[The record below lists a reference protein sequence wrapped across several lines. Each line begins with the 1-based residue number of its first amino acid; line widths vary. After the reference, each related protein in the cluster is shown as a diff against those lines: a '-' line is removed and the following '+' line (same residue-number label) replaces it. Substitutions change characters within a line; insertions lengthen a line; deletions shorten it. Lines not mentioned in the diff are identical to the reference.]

1 MNALRV
7 VCISDT
13 HMQCRRV
20 EIPPGDVLIHAG
32 DLTGSGTLEELASE
46 AAWLRTMPHA
56 HKVIIAGNHDFCFER
71 RGESAQALC
80 DGLIYLEDAEVT
92 VAGLRIYG
100 SPWQPRF
107 FDWAFNLDRGE
118 PLRRAWSMI
127 PEGLDVLVTHG
138 PPRSFGDRTAAG
150 AAVGC
155 DDLLDATRRTA
166 PTYHI
171 FGHIHEGYGVHRE
184 GSTTYVNASTVDLGY
199 RPVNPPV
206 VLEVRPRGGQG
217 SSSRAG

>member
-13 HMQCRRV
+13 HTQCRRV

-32 DLTGSGTLEELASE
+32 DLTGSGSLEELASE
-46 AAWLRTMPHA
+46 AAWLRTMPHT

-71 RGESAQALC
+71 CGEAARALC

-118 PLRRAWSMI
+118 PLRRVWSMI

-138 PPRSFGDRTAAG
+138 PPRSLGDRTAAG
-150 AAVGC
+150 EAVGC

-166 PTYHI
+166 PTYHV

-206 VLEVRPRGGQG
+206 VLEVQPRGLP
-217 SSSRAG
+217 APPTA

>member
-1 MNALRV
+1 MTALRV

-13 HMQCRRV
+13 HVQCRRV

-32 DLTGSGTLEELASE
+32 DLTGSGSLEELASE
-46 AAWLRTMPHA
+46 AAWLRTMPHT

-71 RGESAQALC
+71 CGAAARALC

-118 PLRRAWSMI
+118 PLRRVWSMI

-138 PPRSFGDRTAAG
+138 PPRSLGDRTAAG
-150 AAVGC
+150 EAVGC

-166 PTYHI
+166 PTYHV
-171 FGHIHEGYGVHRE
+171 FGHIHEGYGVHRD
-184 GSTTYVNASTVDLGY
+184 GPTTYINASTVDLSY
-199 RPVNPPV
+199 RPVNAPV
-206 VLEVRPRGGQG
+206 VLEVQPRGLP
-217 SSSRAG
+217 APPTA